1 MTIIEMF
8 RTKSVEEIADEF
20 VKEYRRS
27 DIHATSPYHINKY
40 EAMKKH
46 FIEWLNSEVPD
57 GHI

>member
-20 VKEYRRS
+20 VKEFRRS
-27 DIHATSPYHINKY
+27 DINAASPYRINKY
-40 EAMKKH
+40 EVMKKH

-57 GHI
+57 GNI

>member
-8 RTKSVEEIADEF
+8 RTKSVEEIADAF
-20 VKEYRRS
+20 LNEYRRYG
-27 DIHATSPYHINKY
+27 IPETSPYHIKKY
-40 EAMKKH
+40 EVMKKH